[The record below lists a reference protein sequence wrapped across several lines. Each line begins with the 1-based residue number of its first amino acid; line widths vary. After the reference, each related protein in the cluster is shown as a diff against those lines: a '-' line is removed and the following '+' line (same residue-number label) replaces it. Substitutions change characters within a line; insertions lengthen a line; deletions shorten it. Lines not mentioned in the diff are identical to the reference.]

1 MLTMIL
7 ASAILGG
14 WTGGPLAQQS
24 FAPPTQPNSAVGCDP
39 CKGVRTPPSLP
50 NNPQLVCSAATAGDS
65 GVLGC
70 SAPPVTGPGWT
81 FNGQ

>member
-1 MLTMIL
+1 MLTVIL

-14 WTGGPLAQQS
+14 WTGGPLPQQS
-24 FAPPTQPNSAVGCDP
+24 APPTQPNSAVGCDP

-70 SAPPVTGPGWT
+70 SAPPVYGPGWT